1 MEEKTDFYVAGYCFA
16 SIEDAKQA
24 QKEEKEASYFE
35 SKLRGK
41 EVQNI
46 LAAYDNILDE
56 KVFKT
61 PVGWEYLKRLQDKI
75 REMGMEEDYIRPI
88 PMYISYVHDEGEQF
102 NTRQRVQPIQ
112 KKEDGASK
120 LRLSVF
126 FNILLAI
133 MVAVM
138 FMIAVSSENPNIL
151 NYETTIINKYA
162 SWSQELTER
171 ENKVREKEAELFTD

>member
-1 MEEKTDFYVAGYCFA
+1 MEQMEEKTDFYVAGYCFA

-112 KKEDGASK
+112 KKEDGAGK

-138 FMIAVSSENPNIL
+138 FMIAVSSETPRI
-151 NYETTIINKYA
+151 
-162 SWSQELTER
+162 
-171 ENKVREKEAELFTD
+171 

>member
-1 MEEKTDFYVAGYCFA
+1 MEEKTDLYVDGYRFV

-24 QKEEKEASYFE
+24 QKEQKEASYFE

-61 PVGWEYLKRLQDKI
+61 PVGWEYLKHLQDKI

-88 PMYISYVHDEGEQF
+88 PMYTSYVHNESEQI
-102 NTRQRVQPIQ
+102 TVRQRVQTVQ
-112 KKEDGASK
+112 KREDDSRK
-120 LRLSVF
+120 LKLSIF
-126 FNILLAI
+126 LNILLVI
-133 MVAVM
+133 MVAAM
-138 FMIAVSSENPNIL
+138 FMIAVSSENPNVL
-151 NYETTIINKYA
+151 NYETTILNKYA
-162 SWSQELTER
+162 SWEQELTER

>member
-1 MEEKTDFYVAGYCFA
+1 MEEKTDFYVAGYRFG

-61 PVGWEYLKRLQDKI
+61 PVGWEYLKSLQDKI

-88 PMYISYVHDEGEQF
+88 PMYVSYVHDESEQII
-102 NTRQRVQPIQ
+102 TRQRIQPVP
-112 KKEDGASK
+112 KKEDGSGK
-120 LRLSVF
+120 LRLSIF
-126 FNILLAI
+126 FNILLVI
-133 MVAVM
+133 MVAAM
-138 FMIAVSSENPNIL
+138 FMIAVNSDNPNIL

-162 SWSQELTER
+162 SWDQELTER
-171 ENKVREKEAELFTD
+171 ENKIREKEAELFTD

>member
-61 PVGWEYLKRLQDKI
+61 PVGWEYFKRLQDKI

-112 KKEDGASK
+112 KKEDGAGK

>member
-1 MEEKTDFYVAGYCFA
+1 MEEKTDFYVAGYRFG

-61 PVGWEYLKRLQDKI
+61 PVGWEYLKSLQDKI

-88 PMYISYVHDEGEQF
+88 PMYVSYVHDESEQIT
-102 NTRQRVQPIQ
+102 TRQRIQPVP
-112 KKEDGASK
+112 KKEDGSGK
-120 LRLSVF
+120 LRLSIF
-126 FNILLAI
+126 FNILLVI
-133 MVAVM
+133 MVAAM
-138 FMIAVSSENPNIL
+138 FMIAVNSDNPNIL
-151 NYETTIINKYA
+151 KYETTIINKYA
-162 SWSQELTER
+162 SWDQELTER
-171 ENKVREKEAELFTD
+171 ENKIREKEAELFTD

>member
-112 KKEDGASK
+112 KKEDGAGK

-138 FMIAVSSENPNIL
+138 FVIAVSSENPNIL

>member
-112 KKEDGASK
+112 KKEDGAGK

>member
-1 MEEKTDFYVAGYCFA
+1 MEEKTDFYVAGYRFG

-61 PVGWEYLKRLQDKI
+61 PVGWEYLKSLQDKI

-88 PMYISYVHDEGEQF
+88 PMYVSYVHDESEQIPI
-102 NTRQRVQPIQ
+102 RQRIQPVP
-112 KKEDGASK
+112 KKEDGSGK
-120 LRLSVF
+120 LRLSIF
-126 FNILLAI
+126 FNILLVI
-133 MVAVM
+133 MVAAM
-138 FMIAVSSENPNIL
+138 FMIAVNSDNPNIL

-162 SWSQELTER
+162 SWDQELTER
-171 ENKVREKEAELFTD
+171 ENKIREKEAELFTD